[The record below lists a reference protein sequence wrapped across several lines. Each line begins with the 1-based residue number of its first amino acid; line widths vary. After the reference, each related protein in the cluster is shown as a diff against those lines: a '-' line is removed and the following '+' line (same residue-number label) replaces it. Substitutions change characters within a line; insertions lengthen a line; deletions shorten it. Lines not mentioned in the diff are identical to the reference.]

1 MMISDSNPLHLEYG
15 TPEDLENWMQL
26 VREISHNFPGL
37 ETEKALAEHAETV
50 RKFMRQKRAICVKAG
65 ELIVG
70 VLLFSHTHNMIC
82 CLGVSPAYRRQG
94 VATLLMDE
102 ALRSLD
108 RSKEISV
115 CTFRDGDPKGPAP
128 RALYR
133 KFGFLE
139 DALVEELGYP
149 NQLFVLHP
157 TGAERYERQKAIN
170 RMVHDLASILA
181 DCSPSIYLYG
191 SSVLDDFRLGWSDID
206 ILVLTRS
213 PISEE
218 QAQRLVHLR
227 QTMLE
232 QDPGNL
238 YYRLFEGGM
247 LSLEAFLSKS
257 PDRVVYWGTSG
268 QRITNAYDFS
278 SIDLTELLT
287 AGVLLYGD
295 DVRSC
300 MVLPTYS
307 DLCSD
312 VKRHYE
318 IIRKYVQK
326 TDRSFY
332 SYGWLLDIARCLY
345 TLQTG
350 KIIGKTAAGEWT
362 LEQHLCPDHDV
373 LEAALEVRKA
383 PQAHK
388 NEQTLQYAETLGEP
402 VQRFADVLEKN
413 LVLTS
418 G

>member
-1 MMISDSNPLHLEYG
+1 MMGQNSDALHLEYG

-26 VREISHNFPGL
+26 VRAIRSNFPGL
-37 ETEKALAEHAETV
+37 ETERDLAEHAETV
-50 RKFMRQKRAICVKAG
+50 RKFMGQNRAICVKAG
-65 ELIVG
+65 EPIVG
-70 VLLFSHTHNMIC
+70 VLLFSQTHNMIC
-82 CLGVSPAYRRQG
+82 CLGVSPAYRRRG

-115 CTFRDGDPKGPAP
+115 CTFREDDPKGPAP

-133 KFGFLE
+133 KYGFLE

-157 TGAERYERQKAIN
+157 TGAERYGRQKAIN
-170 RMVHDLASILA
+170 RMAHEIADILA
-181 DCSPSIYLYG
+181 DCRPSIYLYG
-191 SSVLDDFRLGWSDID
+191 SSVLGDFHLGWSDID

-232 QDPGNL
+232 QEPGNP

-247 LSLEAFLSKS
+247 LSLNTFLSKS

-268 QRITNAYDFS
+268 QRIATAYDFTA
-278 SIDLTELLT
+278 IDRTELLT
-287 AGVLLYGD
+287 SGALLYGD

-300 MVLPTYS
+300 MRTPTYD
-307 DLCSD
+307 DLRTD
-312 VKRHYE
+312 VQRHCE

-350 KIIGKTAAGEWT
+350 SIIGKTAAGKWA
-362 LEQHLCPDHDV
+362 LERHLCPVPDA
-373 LEAALEVRKA
+373 LQAALAVRKA
-383 PQAHK
+383 PLEHK

-402 VQRFADVLEKN
+402 IQRFADVLEEALSCRSK
-413 LVLTS
+413 
-418 G
+418 